1 VTAEERLATLERRL
15 ERVSYHNRC
24 LSVALGLVAGA
35 LVVTWALGSV
45 TPPAQA
51 ASVRQRE
58 LRARRFVVQG
68 ADGEIRATLGMTE
81 AGSGLTLCDA
91 AGRTRAVLDVNADG
105 PWLTLLDE
113 TGAPRVVLD
122 IASGR
127 PSVKF
132 MGEASDVLW
141 SAP

>member
-1 VTAEERLATLERRL
+1 MTAEERLATLERRV
-15 ERVSYHNRC
+15 ERASHQNRC
-24 LSVALGLVAGA
+24 LSVALGLVAAA
-35 LVVTWALGSV
+35 LVLTWAFGSV

-51 ASVRQRE
+51 TTAGQRE

-81 AGSGLTLCDA
+81 PGSALTLCDA
-91 AGRTRAVLDVNADG
+91 SGRTRAMLDVNGDG
-105 PWLTLLDE
+105 PWLTLIDE
-113 TGAPRVVLD
+113 TGVPRVIVD
-122 IASGR
+122 VAGGR
-127 PSVKF
+127 SRVRL